1 MIYLFFL
8 LFFPLLVTLIVF
20 PMVAK
25 LYSKAGKS
33 EADAK
38 VPIKN
43 IMVWLE
49 IIQKPKWW
57 LALFFVPVINY
68 MNVYS
73 MITDMLID
81 MGEKKTWNRVKAAVL
96 PIPFLLSYANDDQ
109 WKFIGKGGVP
119 AGKPINFH

>member
-8 LFFPLLVTLIVF
+8 LFFPLVVTLIVF

-25 LYSKAGKS
+25 LYSKAGKN

-81 MGEKKTWNRVKAAVL
+81 MGEKKTWNRVKAAVF
-96 PIPFLLSYANDDQ
+96 PIPFLLS
-109 WKFIGKGGVP
+109 
-119 AGKPINFH
+119 